1 MWSVFYMLVE
11 FAQGGL
17 PWRKLK
23 DKVSLFSATAALPIE
38 IRNCNAM
45 HQSKH
50 FCSIWTGP
58 LFALAAFRAMPH

>member
-23 DKVSLFSATAALPIE
+23 DKVSLFLATTALPIE
-38 IRNCNAM
+38 IRIHSAM
-45 HQSKH
+45 HKSLH
-50 FCSIWTGP
+50 
-58 LFALAAFRAMPH
+58 LMARAYSQLDKQDV